1 MLSFLIEIPH
11 LGQLGFKMHL
21 SYAKFVQP
29 YPSDLGTLDR
39 EWFLTL
45 TKKHLNRTIL
55 ESSPVRTY
63 LVLITEKERVLLLF
77 SSEEKNLVR
86 LLTSG

>member
-1 MLSFLIEIPH
+1 MRHKDLSSLTIILNIIKISLSLLWVMLSFLIEIPH

-39 EWFLTL
+39 E
-45 TKKHLNRTIL
+45 
-55 ESSPVRTY
+55 
-63 LVLITEKERVLLLF
+63 
-77 SSEEKNLVR
+77 
-86 LLTSG
+86 